1 MTARGSGGLLAAAV
15 GVLGVLLLAVAAV
28 AGESWP
34 QGRLGDGSHGRPNAG
49 LREALRHGAR
59 VLAREG
65 RCLTGGGAGVGLPE
79 RQFRDQAARLAELAR
94 EMAGEAEQLSAEPA
108 QAARRVRQES
118 AALAEVAREMLGSGG
133 QLPEAARRLLTE
145 AERLKTS
152 AREAP
157 TIQLE
162 KPFTTL
168 ATGVSAI

>member
-15 GVLGVLLLAVAAV
+15 GVLGVLVVAVAAL
-28 AGESWP
+28 AGESRP
-34 QGRLGDGSHGRPNAG
+34 PEEPGALRERPNAG
-49 LREALRHGAR
+49 LREALCHGAR

-65 RCLTGGGAGVGLPE
+65 RCLTGGGAGVGLSE

-94 EMAGEAEQLSAEPA
+94 EMAGEAKQLSAEPA

-118 AALAEVAREMLGSGG
+118 AALAEVAREMLGKGG
-133 QLPEAARRLLTE
+133 PLAEAARRLLTE
-145 AERLKTS
+145 AERLKSS